1 MNIRTATM
9 GDIDEL
15 VKLFDAYRVFYK
27 QESDLKGAAQFLT
40 DRLTFKDSEIFVA
53 SQDDELLG
61 FVQLY
66 PRFSSTYLKRIWLLN
81 DLFVS
86 SEARGKN
93 VGVRL
98 IERAKVLA
106 FSTKSVGLLLETEK
120 TNEIGNKLYPKT
132 GFTLDTLHNF
142 YFWEV
147 EKTNLEP

>member
-1 MNIRTATM
+1 MNIRKATM
-9 GDIDEL
+9 DDMIGL

-27 QESDLKGAAQFLT
+27 QESDLKGAAEFLT

-66 PRFSSTYLKRIWLLN
+66 PRFSSTQLKRTWLLN

-86 SEARGKN
+86 LEARGKN
-93 VGVRL
+93 IGVRL

-106 FSTKSVGLLLETEK
+106 YSTKAVGLLLETEK
-120 TNEIGNKLYPKT
+120 TNHIGNKLYPKT
-132 GFTLDTLHNF
+132 GFTLDKLHN
-142 YFWEV
+142 YYYWDV
-147 EKTNLEP
+147 